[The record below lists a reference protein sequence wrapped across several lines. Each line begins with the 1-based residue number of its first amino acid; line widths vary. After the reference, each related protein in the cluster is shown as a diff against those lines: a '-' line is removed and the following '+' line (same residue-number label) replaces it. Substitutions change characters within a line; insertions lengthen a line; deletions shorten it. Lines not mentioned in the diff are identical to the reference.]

1 MNYTP
6 DYIDNLLPDQVFV
19 FGSNILGY
27 HAGGASRMAYKRF
40 GAVWGQADG
49 LQGQSYAI
57 PVDYGKQKVGED
69 VIKESIDRF
78 IQFVKEHHEQ
88 QFLVTR
94 IGCGIGGFKD
104 KEMAVY
110 FKKALDL
117 DNISLPRSFVEALE
131 GKVDFNLERFLEAQN
146 SGWGSYEMALG
157 EIKNGYKYSHWIWY
171 VFPQIKGLGH
181 SYNSEFYGIS
191 GIEEAEAYL
200 SHELLGSRLREIT
213 DALLSH
219 NDKTAQSIL
228 GDIDSM
234 KVRSCMTLFDLVLP
248 NDVFAKVLDTFYEG
262 KRCEKTLWRLGRKA
276 ELKNKLITF
285 SKMTITKDW
294 RIILSQSGKDVVM
307 EPLVKAVYFLFLKH
321 PEGIAF
327 KSLPDYH
334 TELRGIYQN
343 IKGSKLGVIAEKSIE
358 DLTNPLNNS
367 INEKCSRIRSAFLK
381 EMDDIVAKHYYITG
395 KSGEK
400 KGVSLPQDMIT
411 WE

>member
-40 GAVWGQADG
+40 GAVWGQAEG

-146 SGWGSYEMALG
+146 SGWDSYEMALG
-157 EIKNGYKYSHWIWY
+157 EIKNGHKYSHWIWY

-327 KSLPDYH
+327 KSLPDYY

-367 INEKCSRIRSAFLK
+367 INEKCSRIRAAFLK

>member
-200 SHELLGSRLREIT
+200 SHELLESRLREIT

-294 RIILSQSGKDVVM
+294 RIILSQSGKEVVM

-327 KSLPDYH
+327 KSLPDYY

-367 INEKCSRIRSAFLK
+367 INEKCSRIRAAFLK

>member
-1 MNYTP
+1 MDYTP

-27 HAGGASRMAYKRF
+27 HAGGSSRMAYKRF
-40 GAVWGQADG
+40 GAVWGQAEG

-57 PVDYGKQKVGED
+57 PVDYGKQKVLED

-78 IQFVKEHHEQ
+78 IQFAKEHNEK

-110 FKKALDL
+110 FKEALYL
-117 DNISLPRSFVEALE
+117 NNVSLPRSFLEALE
-131 GKVDFNLERFLEAQN
+131 GKVDFNLERFVEAQN
-146 SGWGSYEMALG
+146 GGCDSYETALR
-157 EIKNGYKYSHWIWY
+157 EIKDGKKYSHWIWY

-191 GIEEAEAYL
+191 GLEEAEAFL
-200 SHELLGSRLREIT
+200 SHDLLGSRLREIT
-213 DALLSH
+213 DALLTH
-219 NDKTAQSIL
+219 KDKMSQSIL

-234 KVRSCMTLFDLVLP
+234 KVQSCMTLFDLVSP
-248 NDVFAKVLDTFYEG
+248 NDVFAKVLDTFYRG
-262 KRCEKTLWRLGRKA
+262 KRCEKTLWRLGREA
-276 ELKNKLITF
+276 ELKKKLITF
-285 SKMTITKDW
+285 SKMTITKNW
-294 RIILSQSGKDVVM
+294 SIILSQSGKEVVM
-307 EPLVKAVYFLFLKH
+307 EPLVKAVYILFLKH

>member
-157 EIKNGYKYSHWIWY
+157 EIKNGHKYSHWIWY

-294 RIILSQSGKDVVM
+294 RIILSQSGKEVVM
-307 EPLVKAVYFLFLKH
+307 EPLVKAVYILFLKH

>member
-110 FKKALDL
+110 FKKALDF

-146 SGWGSYEMALG
+146 SGWDSYEMALG
-157 EIKNGYKYSHWIWY
+157 EIKNGHKYSHWIWY

-234 KVRSCMTLFDLVLP
+234 KVRSCMTLFDLVSP

-262 KRCEKTLWRLGRKA
+262 KRCEKTLWRLGKKA

-285 SKMTITKDW
+285 SRMTITKDW
-294 RIILSQSGKDVVM
+294 RIILSQSGKEVVM
-307 EPLVKAVYFLFLKH
+307 EPLVKAVYILFLKH

-327 KSLPDYH
+327 KSLPDYS
-334 TELRGIYQN
+334 TELRVFYQN

>member
-146 SGWGSYEMALG
+146 SGWDSYEMALG
-157 EIKNGYKYSHWIWY
+157 EIKNGHKYSHWIWY

-307 EPLVKAVYFLFLKH
+307 EPLVKAVYILFLKH

-327 KSLPDYH
+327 KSLPDYY

-343 IKGSKLGVIAEKSIE
+343 IKGSKLGVITEKSIE

-367 INEKCSRIRSAFLK
+367 INEKCSRIRAAFLK

>member
-78 IQFVKEHHEQ
+78 IQFAKEHHEQ

-131 GKVDFNLERFLEAQN
+131 GKVDFNLARFLEAQN

-157 EIKNGYKYSHWIWY
+157 EIKNGHKYSHWIWY

-343 IKGSKLGVIAEKSIE
+343 IKGSKLGVITEKSIE

>member
-1 MNYTP
+1 MDYTP

-27 HAGGASRMAYKRF
+27 HSGGASRMANKRF
-40 GAVWGQADG
+40 GAVWGQAEG

-57 PVDYGKQKVGED
+57 PVDYGKQKVVED

-78 IQFVKEHHEQ
+78 IQFAKEHHEK

-110 FKKALDL
+110 FKEALDL
-117 DNISLPRSFVEALE
+117 DNVSLPCSFVEALE
-131 GKVDFNLERFLEAQN
+131 GNEDFNLERFVEAQN
-146 SGWGSYEMALG
+146 DGWGSYEMALE
-157 EIKNGYKYSHWIWY
+157 EIKNGHKYSHWIWY
-171 VFPQIKGLGH
+171 IFPQIKGLGH

-191 GIEEAEAYL
+191 GLEEAEAYL
-200 SHELLGSRLREIT
+200 SHDLLGSRLREIT
-213 DALLSH
+213 DALLNH
-219 NDKTAQSIL
+219 ADKTAQTIL
-228 GDIDSM
+228 GGIDAM
-234 KVRSCMTLFDLVLP
+234 KVQSCMTLFDLVTP
-248 NDVFAKVLDTFYEG
+248 DDVFAKVLDTFYEG
-262 KRCEKTLWRLGRKA
+262 KRCEKTLWRLGKKA
-276 ELKNKLITF
+276 ELKNRLISF
-285 SKMTITKDW
+285 SRIAITKDW
-294 RIILSQSGKDVVM
+294 HIILSQSGKEVVM
-307 EPLVKAVYFLFLKH
+307 EPLVKAVYILFLRH
-321 PEGIAF
+321 PEGITF
-327 KSLPDYH
+327 KSLADYKE
-334 TELRGIYQN
+334 ELKDLYQQ
-343 IKGSKLGVIAEKSIE
+343 IKGSRLGIIAEKSVE

-367 INEKCSRIRSAFLK
+367 INEKCSRIRAAFLK

>member
-1 MNYTP
+1 MDYTP

-27 HAGGASRMAYKRF
+27 HSGGASRMAYKRF
-40 GAVWGQADG
+40 GAVWGQAEG

-57 PVDYGKQKVGED
+57 PVDYGKQKVLED

-78 IQFVKEHHEQ
+78 IQFAKEHHKKH
-88 QFLVTR
+88 FLVTR

-110 FKKALDL
+110 FKEAMDL
-117 DNISLPRSFVEALE
+117 DNVSLPRSFLEALK
-131 GKVDFNLERFLEAQN
+131 GIVDFNLGRFVEAQN
-146 SGWGSYEMALG
+146 RGWGSYEMALG
-157 EIKNGYKYSHWIWY
+157 EIKNGHKYSHWIWY

-285 SKMTITKDW
+285 SKMTITKNR
-294 RIILSQSGKDVVM
+294 RIILSQSGKEVVM

-327 KSLPDYH
+327 KSLHDYY

-367 INEKCSRIRSAFLK
+367 INEKCSRIRAAFLK